1 MSKYKSTYIS
11 GDLTLIHHLSGDVIT
26 SDCSGTTI
34 ACLRVVRTN
43 SVAVTIVYNASRT
56 RAVKLRNL
64 TKLKRF
70 QLYTATKLIR
80 LILQQYLVAGTVD
93 NVLYSTQQSPLPRHR
108 HSASDSNAAIFELV
122 ELLAG

>member
-64 TKLKRF
+64 TKLKTF
-70 QLYTATKLIR
+70 LALYGHKTDKA
-80 LILQQYLVAGTVD
+80 
-93 NVLYSTQQSPLPRHR
+93 YSTTVSRSWHGR
-108 HSASDSNAAIFELV
+108 
-122 ELLAG
+122 